1 LPVPGQDAGDVMFA
15 QEIETYLAVIDT
27 GSLSKAAERLSVTQT
42 TVSKRLKSLE
52 EQMGLTLIE
61 RGKGVR
67 QIRMTPAGEA
77 FCKLAEQW
85 SLLTKEANILK
96 SQGPTLA
103 LTIAAVDSLNVFIF
117 PSLYQLLHSE
127 QPLLK
132 LEIRTLHSEEMYAM
146 VENRQI
152 DVAFTLRERSH
163 NNVDVQAFFSTPMV
177 VLSYSAKP
185 GTRETVV
192 QPHALDPEHE
202 LYIRWSTR
210 FEAWHNRLWDPL
222 LPSRIRLD
230 SAHLLFS
237 LLREPRQWAIVPRW
251 VADAAKLRGSYQVR
265 RLASQPPDYVC
276 YKLTHQQPTTFTQKA
291 LSVFDGYAGHIQE
304 WVKQV

>member
-1 LPVPGQDAGDVMFA
+1 MFA

-27 GSLSKAAERLSVTQT
+27 GSLSHAALRLNVAQT

-52 EQMGLTLIE
+52 EQMGMTLIE

-67 QIRMTPAGEA
+67 HIKVTPAGEA

-85 SLLTKEANILK
+85 SFLTKEANILK
-96 SQGPTLA
+96 SQGPSLA
-103 LTIAAVDSLNVFIF
+103 LTIAAVDSLNAFIL
-117 PSLYQLLHSE
+117 PSLYQLLHAE

-146 VENRQI
+146 VENRQL

-177 VLSYSAKP
+177 LLSYSDAP
-185 GTRETVV
+185 IERE
-192 QPHALDPEHE
+192 ALVEAEELDAEHE
-202 LYIRWSTR
+202 LYIRWGNR
-210 FEAWHNRLWDPL
+210 FEAWHNRLWDPS

-237 LLREPRQWAIVPRW
+237 LLQQPRQWAIVPRW
-251 VADAAKLRGSYQVR
+251 VADAAKRQGNYQVR
-265 RLASQPPDYVC
+265 QLRDQPPDYVC
-276 YKLTHQQPTTFTQKA
+276 YKLTHQQPTTFTRKA
-291 LSVFDGYAGHIQE
+291 LSIFEGYTDHIHRL
-304 WVKQV
+304 VKHP